1 MNQKIKIIGI
11 ATIVGACVGAA
22 LGFGPLQRYKSEAL
36 LSMELGTNEYK
47 RITELANDP
56 VSIKQYLLVAPP
68 PKVEIE
74 KSDAFVNAIARGD
87 WYKALP
93 KVSKADSKDL
103 PDVVLQMERDRQKEK
118 EKENDKAKEN
128 GRGTDWDRERDD
140 KINRE
145 NGAVYMGLRISYFAH
160 EPVEAMELTT
170 WLGSYFKEVATR
182 DALRELISSWAAENR
197 QFTDWSLEQQLKFKF
212 ETEQVEKRIIALKKL
227 AASYPEASVR
237 EGRQVVDVRRDN
249 EKFMSPVAQLV
260 AAESQVIEI
269 KEKSQKLDRQIGQ
282 HAFAAP
288 LIEQTEVSLKQV
300 RSGSEGVSKLK
311 AMIAEYSKKMKTDAE
326 QEKLLVL
333 TADVSRISGKFLT
346 HAQFVASPTTPTR
359 PERPTPLMYSAIL
372 GLLFALIAALYCWR
386 RELVSL
392 LRSVSDLKPT
402 DAITRS

>member
-22 LGFGPLQRYKSEAL
+22 LGFGPLLRYKSEAL
-36 LSMELGTNEYK
+36 LGMELGTNEYK

-118 EKENDKAKEN
+118 DKEQGK
-128 GRGTDWDRERDD
+128 GTDWDRERDD
-140 KINRE
+140 KMNRE

-160 EPVEAMELTT
+160 EPVEAMEATT
-170 WLGSYFKEVATR
+170 WLGSYFKDVAAR

-197 QFTDWSLEQQLKFKF
+197 QFKDWSLEQQLKFKF
-212 ETEQVEKRIIALKKL
+212 ETEQVEKRIISLKKL

-346 HAQFVASPTTPTR
+346 HAQFVALPSTPTR
-359 PERPTPLMYSAIL
+359 PERPTPLMYSAML
-372 GLLFALIAALYCWR
+372 GLLFALIAVLYCWR
-386 RELVSL
+386 RELLNL